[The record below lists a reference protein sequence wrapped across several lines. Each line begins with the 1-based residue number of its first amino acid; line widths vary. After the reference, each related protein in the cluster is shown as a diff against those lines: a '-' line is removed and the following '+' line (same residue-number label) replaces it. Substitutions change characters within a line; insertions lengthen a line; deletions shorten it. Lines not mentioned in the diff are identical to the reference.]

1 MDLRFSLIP
10 AAATLELRLRVL
22 RPYLTDPLACHYPE
36 DSLPLTFHLGAFAAD
51 RLVSVATFHTQAHP
65 DLPGGNPYRLRGM
78 ATDESARGSGV
89 GSRLVLEGVG
99 HLLERRCDLL
109 WFNAR
114 IKAFSFYERLG
125 FLSWGELFE
134 IDRIGAHKVMYKHLN
149 PR

>member
-10 AAATLELRLRVL
+10 ASATLDLRLRVL
-22 RPYLTDPLACHYPE
+22 RPYLTDPEDCHYAE
-36 DSLPLTFHLGAFAAD
+36 DAHPLTFHVGAFAD
-51 RLVSVATFHTQAHP
+51 ERLLSVATFHTQSHP
-65 DLPGGNPYRLRGM
+65 GLHGGNPYRLRGM
-78 ATDESARGSGV
+78 ATDEAARGTGV

-114 IKAFSFYERLG
+114 IKAFSFYEKLG
-125 FLSWGELFE
+125 FLGWGELFE
-134 IDRIGAHKVMYKHLN
+134 MDRIGVHKVMYKHLN